1 MSYDLNI
8 PWSPAISPLSLERM
22 IIFLSD
28 LGYQTLALTY
38 TQSDHNLTSKHSNPI
53 PTKFTF
59 DIPSKVTILRRC
71 TIVYSD
77 PAQNHRLPSISP
89 LFDILA
95 IRPTNEKAFLASCT
109 TVTEHSIISLDL
121 TIRYPFHFKP
131 KPLMT
136 AIKRGTKIEI
146 SYGQCINAD
155 AVGRKNFISNTMSI
169 VRCTRGRGLIV
180 SSEAGNVVACRGIQ
194 DLVNLLGV
202 WGLSKEKA
210 FDGLQK
216 NPREVVVNEGI
227 KRTGFRGV
235 IDVIDGGLEFISA
248 QDERD
253 MKSKGKRPID
263 KTNPEGA
270 PSTNFNLNKK
280 CKVNQTQ

>member
-1 MSYDLNI
+1 MTYDLNI
-8 PWSPAISPLSLERM
+8 PWSPNISPLSLER
-22 IIFLSD
+22 IITFLSD
-28 LGYQTLALTY
+28 LGYQTLALTH
-38 TQSDHNLTSKHSNPI
+38 TQSDQNLTSKHSNPI

-59 DIPSKVTILRRC
+59 EIPSKVTLLRRC

-77 PAQNHRLPSISP
+77 PSQNHRLPSISQ

-136 AIKRGTKIEI
+136 AIKRGIKIEI
-146 SYGQCINAD
+146 SYGQCISAD

-169 VRCTRGRGLIV
+169 VRCTRGRGLII

-202 WGLSKEKA
+202 WGLSKDKA
-210 FDGLQK
+210 IDGLGK
-216 NPREVVVNEGI
+216 NPREVVVNEGM

-235 IDVIDGGLEFISA
+235 IDVIDGGIEFTSA
-248 QDERD
+248 QDEHD
-253 MKSKGKRPID
+253 EKSMGKRPFDNID
-263 KTNPEGA
+263 PQTA
-270 PSTNFNLNKK
+270 PSTNININKK
-280 CKVNQTQ
+280 CKVKQT